1 MSQEMDIIIT
11 AAGLQALINAEHSGT
26 NKVTLSK
33 VQLGNAYFEPSEQT
47 TDIGNVV
54 AELTT
59 VGGSTVSATEIQVNA
74 TDSSDSVYTVRSVG
88 IFTSDNILFAVGS
101 SQDPIL
107 QKVAT
112 SQALFTFNILLTN
125 GNPQYID
132 FGDISFSNPPATSTT
147 AGITRF
153 ATNTEA
159 EEATD
164 GTIALTPLNI
174 CHINAK
180 GAVLKGMCDCATL
193 EEIFTQTKII
203 VGNEKVVT
211 SLVLHNI
218 LERCNLLPG
227 SEDENKIAE
236 LDRRV
241 TDLEAFKTNFLK
253 TYKLPKTGSIGI
265 PGTRGFGVGVYPGT
279 ESELVAL
286 GLEPMTGFNDKQSDN
301 YGNYM
306 HFKGGQM
313 IFIPAFLVRYG
324 SEDAPQYSSYGAN
337 SIEIKDV
344 SEYDSLENAANDGF
358 YLHRAFIDGG
368 EVKSGFFMSKYH
380 MTVTTT
386 GGVSVPVSGMTTPT
400 VSITPV
406 QMIDYARSLGY
417 GWNCPSAFMAAA
429 IDVIALCHAQ
439 FSTWTNVCRWYDPAG
454 ATSYPAQ
461 GRGTSDMGLYSHNG
475 QPCGVIG
482 FEFRWEYCLGLTT
495 AGTSESQ
502 GQTAVT
508 NNVLYVMKKSMK
520 LADITSSFGGE
531 TDAWGTTYTLQA
543 SHDAITV
550 DFPISTN
557 RITNWGNGTN
567 PVFTDPSTE
576 EGNALFGV
584 LPRDNNAVGS
594 GSNFIG
600 KSMIYTNP
608 CTQNLA
614 FYVHGE
620 NVNSGSSAQNA
631 FARYFDLWRVHS
643 ADSYGFRVAGYAA

>member
-47 TDIGNVV
+47 TDIGTVV

-193 EEIFTQTKII
+193 EEIFTQTHIV

-211 SLVLHNI
+211 SLVLQNI

-227 SEDENKIAE
+227 SADENKIAE

-241 TDLEAFKTNFLK
+241 TDLEDFKTDFLK
-253 TYKLPKTGSIGI
+253 TYKLPKTGSIGT
-265 PGTRGFGVGVYPGT
+265 PGTKGFGVGVYPGT

-344 SEYDSLENAANDGF
+344 SAYDSLEDAAEEGF

-520 LADITSSFGGE
+520 LADITSGFGGE

-557 RITNWGNGTN
+557 RTTNWGNGTN

-600 KSMIYTNP
+600 KSMIYTAP

-620 NVNSGSSAQNA
+620 NVNSSSSAQNA
-631 FARYFDLWRVHS
+631 FARSFDIWRVGS
-643 ADSYGFRVAGYAA
+643 YDSHGFRVAGYAA

>member
-47 TDIGNVV
+47 TDIGTVV

-74 TDSSDSVYTVRSVG
+74 TDSSDSAYTVRSVG

-147 AGITRF
+147 PGITRF

-159 EEATD
+159 KEATD

-193 EEIFTQTKII
+193 EEIFTQTKIV

-211 SLVLHNI
+211 SLVLQNI

-227 SEDENKIAE
+227 SADENKIAE

-241 TDLEAFKTNFLK
+241 TDLEAFKTDFLK
-253 TYKLPKTGSIGI
+253 TYKLPKTGSIGT
-265 PGTRGFGVGVYPGT
+265 PGTKGFGVGVYPGT

-313 IFIPAFLVRYG
+313 VFIPAFLFRYG

-344 SEYDSLENAANDGF
+344 SAYDSLEDAAEDGF

-386 GGVSVPVSGMTTPT
+386 GGISVPVSGMTTPT

-482 FEFRWEYCLGLTT
+482 FVFRWEYCLGLTT

-502 GQTAVT
+502 DKTAVT

-520 LADITSSFGGE
+520 LADITSGFGGE

-550 DFPISTN
+550 DYPISTN
-557 RITNWGNGTN
+557 RTTNWGNGTN

-600 KSMIYTNP
+600 KSMIYTAP

-620 NVNSGSSAQNA
+620 NVNSSASAQNA
-631 FARYFDLWRVHS
+631 FARHFDRWRVNS
-643 ADSYGFRVAGYAA
+643 DGPDGFRVAGYAA

>member
-112 SQALFTFNILLTN
+112 SQALFTFNILLSN
-125 GNPQYID
+125 GNPQYIN
-132 FGDISFSNPPATSTT
+132 FGDISFSNPPATQTT

-211 SLVLHNI
+211 SLVLQNI

-241 TDLEAFKTNFLK
+241 TDLEKFKADYLKTN
-253 TYKLPKTGSIGI
+253 KLPKTGSIGI

-313 IFIPAFLVRYG
+313 VFIPAFLVRYG
-324 SEDAPQYSSYGAN
+324 SDNASQYASYGAN

-344 SEYDSLENAANDGF
+344 SEYDSLEAAAEEGF

-520 LADITSSFGGE
+520 LADITSGFGGE

-576 EGNALFGV
+576 DGNALFGV

-600 KSMIYTNP
+600 KSMIYTDP

-620 NVNSGSSAQNA
+620 NVNSSSSSQNA
-631 FARYFDLWRVHS
+631 FARNFHRWRV
-643 ADSYGFRVAGYAA
+643 DSSTARGFRVAGYAA

>member
-193 EEIFTQTKII
+193 EEIFTQTHIV

-211 SLVLHNI
+211 SLVLQNI

-227 SEDENKIAE
+227 SADENKIAE

-241 TDLEAFKTNFLK
+241 TDLEDFKTDFLK
-253 TYKLPKTGSIGI
+253 TYKLPKTGSIGT
-265 PGTRGFGVGVYPGT
+265 PGTKGFGVGVYPGT
-279 ESELVAL
+279 ESELIAL

-344 SEYDSLENAANDGF
+344 SAYDSLEDAAEEGF

-520 LADITSSFGGE
+520 LADITSGFGGE

-550 DFPISTN
+550 DYTLTTS
-557 RITNWGNGTN
+557 RSTNWGNGTN

-584 LPRDNNAVGS
+584 LPRNDNAVGS

-600 KSMIYTNP
+600 KSLVYTSP

-620 NVNSGSSAQNA
+620 NVNSSSSAQNA
-631 FARYFDLWRVHS
+631 FARLFTEWRV
-643 ADSYGFRVAGYAA
+643 DSDDHHGFRVAGYAA

>member
-1 MSQEMDIIIT
+1 MDIIIT

-26 NKVTLSK
+26 NRVTLSK

-47 TDIGNVV
+47 TDIGTVV

-193 EEIFTQTKII
+193 EEIFTQTHIV

-211 SLVLHNI
+211 SLVLQNI

-227 SEDENKIAE
+227 SADENKIAE

-241 TDLEAFKTNFLK
+241 TDLEDFKTDFLK
-253 TYKLPKTGSIGI
+253 TYKLPKTGSIGT
-265 PGTRGFGVGVYPGT
+265 PGTKGFGVGVYPGT

-313 IFIPAFLVRYG
+313 VFIPAFLVRYG

-344 SEYDSLENAANDGF
+344 SAYDSLADAAEEGF

-429 IDVIALCHAQ
+429 IDIIALCHAQ

-520 LADITSSFGGE
+520 LADITSGFGGE

-550 DFPISTN
+550 DYPISTN
-557 RITNWGNGTN
+557 RTTNWGNGTN

-600 KSMIYTNP
+600 KSMIYTAP

-620 NVNSGSSAQNA
+620 NVNSSSSAQNA
-631 FARYFDLWRVHS
+631 FARHFHDWRVYSYDH
-643 ADSYGFRVAGYAA
+643 YGFRVAGYAA

>member
-33 VQLGNAYFEPSEQT
+33 VQLGNAYFKPSEQT

-132 FGDISFSNPPATSTT
+132 FGDISFSNPPATTT
-147 AGITRF
+147 TPGITRF

-164 GTIALTPLNI
+164 GTIAITPLNI

-211 SLVLHNI
+211 SLVLQNI

-241 TDLEAFKTNFLK
+241 TDLEDFKTDFLK

-344 SEYDSLENAANDGF
+344 SEYNSLENAANDGF

-482 FEFRWEYCLGLTT
+482 FKFRWEYCLGLTT

-520 LADITSSFGGE
+520 HADITSGFGGE

-620 NVNSGSSAQNA
+620 NVNSSASAQNA
-631 FARYFDLWRVHS
+631 FARGFFTWRVYS
-643 ADSYGFRVAGYAA
+643 NTSDGFRVAGYAA

>member
-47 TDIGNVV
+47 TDIGTVV

-153 ATNTEA
+153 ATNAEA

-193 EEIFTQTKII
+193 EEIFTQTHIV

-211 SLVLHNI
+211 SLVLQNI

-227 SEDENKIAE
+227 SADENKIAE

-241 TDLEAFKTNFLK
+241 TDLEDFKTDFLK
-253 TYKLPKTGSIGI
+253 TYKLPKTGSIGT
-265 PGTRGFGVGVYPGT
+265 PGTKGFGVGVYPGT
-279 ESELVAL
+279 ESELIAL

-324 SEDAPQYSSYGAN
+324 SEEAPQYSSYGAN

-344 SEYDSLENAANDGF
+344 SAYDSLEDAAEEGF

-520 LADITSSFGGE
+520 LADITSGFGGE

-550 DFPISTN
+550 DYPISTN
-557 RITNWGNGTN
+557 RTTNWGNGTN

-600 KSMIYTNP
+600 KSMIYTAP

-620 NVNSGSSAQNA
+620 NVNSSSSAQNA
-631 FARYFDLWRVHS
+631 FARSFNTWRV
-643 ADSYGFRVAGYAA
+643 DSFDNRGFRVAGYAA

>member
-26 NKVTLSK
+26 NRVTLSK

-47 TDIGNVV
+47 TDIGTVV

-193 EEIFTQTKII
+193 EEIFTQTHIV

-211 SLVLHNI
+211 SLVLQNI

-227 SEDENKIAE
+227 SADENKIAE

-241 TDLEAFKTNFLK
+241 TDLEDFKTDFLK
-253 TYKLPKTGSIGI
+253 TYKLPKTGSIGT
-265 PGTRGFGVGVYPGT
+265 PGTKGFGVGVYPGT

-313 IFIPAFLVRYG
+313 VFIPAFLVRYG

-344 SEYDSLENAANDGF
+344 SAYDSLADAAEEGF

-429 IDVIALCHAQ
+429 IDIIALCHAQ

-520 LADITSSFGGE
+520 LADITSGFGGE

-550 DFPISTN
+550 DYPISTN
-557 RITNWGNGTN
+557 RTTNWGNGTN

-600 KSMIYTNP
+600 KSMIYTAP

-620 NVNSGSSAQNA
+620 NVNSSSSAQNA
-631 FARYFDLWRVHS
+631 FARHFHDWRVYSYDH
-643 ADSYGFRVAGYAA
+643 YGFRVAGYAA

>member
-26 NKVTLSK
+26 NRVTLSK
-33 VQLGNAYFEPSEQT
+33 VQLGSAYFEPSEQT
-47 TDIGNVV
+47 TDIGTVV

-193 EEIFTQTKII
+193 EEIFTQTHIV

-211 SLVLHNI
+211 SLVLQNI

-227 SEDENKIAE
+227 SADENKIAE

-241 TDLEAFKTNFLK
+241 TDLEDFKTDFLK
-253 TYKLPKTGSIGI
+253 TYKLPKTGSIGT
-265 PGTRGFGVGVYPGT
+265 PGTKGFGVGVYPGT

-344 SEYDSLENAANDGF
+344 SAYDSLEDAAEEGF

-368 EVKSGFFMSKYH
+368 VVKSGFFMSKYH

-520 LADITSSFGGE
+520 LADITSGFGGE

-550 DFPISTN
+550 DYTLTTS
-557 RITNWGNGTN
+557 RSTNWGNGTN

-584 LPRDNNAVGS
+584 LPRNDNAVGS

-600 KSMIYTNP
+600 KSLVYTSP

-620 NVNSGSSAQNA
+620 NVNSSSSAQNA
-631 FARYFDLWRVHS
+631 FARAFDIWRVFS
-643 ADSYGFRVAGYAA
+643 RDLYGFRVAGYAA

>member
-193 EEIFTQTKII
+193 EEIFTQTHIV

-211 SLVLHNI
+211 SLVLQNI

-227 SEDENKIAE
+227 SADENKIAE

-241 TDLEAFKTNFLK
+241 TDLEDFKTDFLK
-253 TYKLPKTGSIGI
+253 TYKLPKTGSIGT
-265 PGTRGFGVGVYPGT
+265 PGTKGFGVGVYPGT

-344 SEYDSLENAANDGF
+344 SAYDSLEDAAEEGF

-520 LADITSSFGGE
+520 LADITSGFGGE

-557 RITNWGNGTN
+557 RTTNWGNGTN

-620 NVNSGSSAQNA
+620 NVNSSSSTQNA
-631 FARYFDLWRVHS
+631 FARDFNYWRV
-643 ADSYGFRVAGYAA
+643 DSTDARGFRVAGYAA

>member
-47 TDIGNVV
+47 TDIGTVV

-153 ATNTEA
+153 ATNAEA

-193 EEIFTQTKII
+193 EEIFTQTHIV

-211 SLVLHNI
+211 SLVLQNI

-227 SEDENKIAE
+227 SADENKIAE

-241 TDLEAFKTNFLK
+241 TDLEDFKTDFLK
-253 TYKLPKTGSIGI
+253 TYKLPKTGSIGT
-265 PGTRGFGVGVYPGT
+265 PGTKGFGVGVYPGT
-279 ESELVAL
+279 ESELIAL

-324 SEDAPQYSSYGAN
+324 SEEAPQYSSYGAN

-344 SEYDSLENAANDGF
+344 SAYDSLEDAAEEGF

-520 LADITSSFGGE
+520 LADITSGFGGE

-550 DFPISTN
+550 DYPISTN
-557 RITNWGNGTN
+557 RTTNWGNGTN

-600 KSMIYTNP
+600 KSMIYTAP

-620 NVNSGSSAQNA
+620 NVNSSSSAQNA
-631 FARYFDLWRVHS
+631 FARAFSQWRV
-643 ADSYGFRVAGYAA
+643 DSDDTDGFRVAGYAA

>member
-47 TDIGNVV
+47 TDIGTVV

-125 GNPQYID
+125 GNPQYIN

-193 EEIFTQTKII
+193 EEIFTQTHIV

-211 SLVLHNI
+211 SLVLQNI

-227 SEDENKIAE
+227 SADENKIAE

-241 TDLEAFKTNFLK
+241 TDLEDFKTDFLK
-253 TYKLPKTGSIGI
+253 TYKLPKTGSIGT
-265 PGTRGFGVGVYPGT
+265 PGTKGFGVGVYPGT

-344 SEYDSLENAANDGF
+344 SAYDSLEDAAEEGF

-368 EVKSGFFMSKYH
+368 DVKSGFFMSKYH

-386 GGVSVPVSGMTTPT
+386 GGISVPVSGMTTPT
-400 VSITPV
+400 ASITPV

-417 GWNCPSAFMAAA
+417 GWNCPSAFMASA

-454 ATSYPAQ
+454 ATNYPAQ

-520 LADITSSFGGE
+520 LADITSGFGGE

-550 DFPISTN
+550 DYTLTTS
-557 RITNWGNGTN
+557 RSTNWGNGTN

-600 KSMIYTNP
+600 KSLVYTSP

-620 NVNSGSSAQNA
+620 NVNSSSSAQNA
-631 FARYFDLWRVHS
+631 FARTFHKWRV
-643 ADSYGFRVAGYAA
+643 DSFDDIGFRVAGYAA

>member
-33 VQLGNAYFEPSEQT
+33 VQLGNAYFKPSEQT

-88 IFTSDNILFAVGS
+88 IYTSDNILFAVGS
-101 SQDPIL
+101 SQEPIL

-153 ATNTEA
+153 ATNDEA
-159 EEATD
+159 EAAID

-211 SLVLHNI
+211 SLVLQNI

-227 SEDENKIAE
+227 SGDENKIVE

-241 TDLEAFKTNFLK
+241 TDLEKFKADYLKTN
-253 TYKLPKTGSIGI
+253 KLPKTGSIGI

-313 IFIPAFLVRYG
+313 VFIPAFLVRYG
-324 SEDAPQYSSYGAN
+324 SDNAPQYSSYKVN

-344 SEYDSLENAANDGF
+344 SEYASLEAAAEEGF

-520 LADITSSFGGE
+520 LADITSGFGGE

-550 DFPISTN
+550 DYPISTS
-557 RITNWGNGTN
+557 RVTNWGNETN

-576 EGNALFGV
+576 DGNALFGV

-620 NVNSGSSAQNA
+620 NVNSSSSAQNA
-631 FARYFDLWRVHS
+631 FARLFHTWRVHS
-643 ADSYGFRVAGYAA
+643 LAYDGFRVAGYAA

>member
-47 TDIGNVV
+47 TDIGTVV

-211 SLVLHNI
+211 SLVLQNI

-241 TDLEAFKTNFLK
+241 TDLEAFKTDFLK

-286 GLEPMTGFNDKQSDN
+286 GLEPMPGFNDKQSDN

-344 SEYDSLENAANDGF
+344 SAYDSLEDAAEEGF

-520 LADITSSFGGE
+520 LADITSGFGGE

-550 DFPISTN
+550 DYPISTN

-600 KSMIYTNP
+600 KSMIYTDP

-620 NVNSGSSAQNA
+620 NVNSSSSAQNA
-631 FARYFDLWRVHS
+631 FARNFAQWRVRS
-643 ADSYGFRVAGYAA
+643 SDDVGFRVAGYAA

>member
-26 NKVTLSK
+26 NRVTLSK

-153 ATNTEA
+153 ATNAEA
-159 EEATD
+159 EAATD

-193 EEIFTQTKII
+193 EEIFTQTKIV

-211 SLVLHNI
+211 SLVLQNI

-227 SEDENKIAE
+227 SADENKIAE

-241 TDLEAFKTNFLK
+241 TDLEAFKTDFLK
-253 TYKLPKTGSIGI
+253 TYKLPKTGSIGT
-265 PGTRGFGVGVYPGT
+265 PGTKGFGVGVYPGT

-313 IFIPAFLVRYG
+313 VFIPAFLVRYG

-344 SEYDSLENAANDGF
+344 SAYDSLDDAAEEGF

-429 IDVIALCHAQ
+429 IDIIALCHAQ

-520 LADITSSFGGE
+520 LADITSGFGGE

-550 DFPISTN
+550 DYPISTN
-557 RITNWGNGTN
+557 RTTNWGNGTN

-600 KSMIYTNP
+600 KSMIYTSP

-620 NVNSGSSAQNA
+620 NVNSSSSAQNA
-631 FARYFDLWRVHS
+631 FARSFNTWRVHS
-643 ADSYGFRVAGYAA
+643 TDFAGFRVAGYAA

>member
-1 MSQEMDIIIT
+1 MSQEMDILIT

-47 TDIGNVV
+47 TDIGTVV

-153 ATNTEA
+153 ATNAEA
-159 EEATD
+159 EEALD
-164 GTIALTPLNI
+164 GTVALTPLNI

-203 VGNEKVVT
+203 VGDEKVVT
-211 SLVLHNI
+211 SLVLQNI

-241 TDLEAFKTNFLK
+241 TDLEAFKTDFLK
-253 TYKLPKTGSIGI
+253 TYKLPKTGSIGT
-265 PGTRGFGVGVYPGT
+265 PGTKGFGVGVYPGT

-313 IFIPAFLVRYG
+313 VFIPAFLVRYG
-324 SEDAPQYSSYGAN
+324 SADAPQYSSYEAN

-344 SEYDSLENAANDGF
+344 SAYDSLEAAAEEGF

-495 AGTSESQ
+495 AGTSADQ
-502 GQTAVT
+502 DQTAVSS
-508 NNVLYVMKKSMK
+508 NVLYVMKKSMK
-520 LADITSSFGGE
+520 LADITSGFGGE

-543 SHDAITV
+543 SHDAVTV
-550 DFPISTN
+550 DYTLTTSRT
-557 RITNWGNGTN
+557 TNWGNGTN

-576 EGNALFGV
+576 AGNALFGV

-600 KSMIYTNP
+600 KSIVYTHP
-608 CTQNLA
+608 CIQNLA

-620 NVNSGSSAQNA
+620 NVNSSASAQNA
-631 FARYFDLWRVHS
+631 FARAFHRWRVGS
-643 ADSYGFRVAGYAA
+643 DDSHGFRVAGYAA

>member
-112 SQALFTFNILLTN
+112 SQALFTFNILLSN
-125 GNPQYID
+125 GNPQYIN
-132 FGDISFSNPPATSTT
+132 FGDISFSNPPATQTT

-159 EEATD
+159 EDATD

-211 SLVLHNI
+211 SLVLQNI

-286 GLEPMTGFNDKQSDN
+286 GLEPMPGFNDKQSDN

-313 IFIPAFLVRYG
+313 VFIPAFLVRYG
-324 SEDAPQYSSYGAN
+324 FKDAPLYLLFGAN

-344 SEYDSLENAANDGF
+344 SEYDSLEDAAEEGF

-368 EVKSGFFMSKYH
+368 EVKSGFFISKYH

-386 GGVSVPVSGMTTPT
+386 GSVSVPVSGMTTPT
-400 VSITPV
+400 ASITPV

-417 GWNCPSAFMAAA
+417 GWNCPSAFMASA

-439 FSTWTNVCRWYDPAG
+439 FSTWTNVCRWYDPDG
-454 ATSYPAQ
+454 KTSYPAQ
-461 GRGTSDMGLYSHNG
+461 GRGTTDMGKYAHNG

-482 FEFRWEYCLGLTT
+482 FEYYWEYVLGVTT
-495 AGTSESQ
+495 AGTSATQ
-502 GQTAVT
+502 GQTAVS

-520 LADITSSFGGE
+520 LADITSGFGGE

-550 DFPISTN
+550 DYPISTN
-557 RITNWGNGTN
+557 RVTLWGNGTN

-600 KSMIYTNP
+600 KSAVYTNP
-608 CTQNLA
+608 CTQNLTL
-614 FYVHGE
+614 YVHGQSVTSRDYDE
-620 NVNSGSSAQNA
+620 NA
-631 FARYFDLWRVHS
+631 FARHFDIWRVSS
-643 ADSYGFRVAGYAA
+643 AATLGFRVAGYAA

>member
-26 NKVTLSK
+26 NRVTLSK
-33 VQLGNAYFEPSEQT
+33 VQLGSAYFEPSEQT
-47 TDIGNVV
+47 TDIGTVV

-193 EEIFTQTKII
+193 EEIFTQTHIV

-211 SLVLHNI
+211 SLVLQNI

-227 SEDENKIAE
+227 SADENKIAE

-241 TDLEAFKTNFLK
+241 TDLEDFKTDFLK
-253 TYKLPKTGSIGI
+253 TYKLPKTGSIGT
-265 PGTRGFGVGVYPGT
+265 PGTKGFGVGVYPGT

-344 SEYDSLENAANDGF
+344 SAYDSLEDAAEEGF

-368 EVKSGFFMSKYH
+368 VVKSGFFMSKYH

-520 LADITSSFGGE
+520 LADITSGFGGE

-550 DFPISTN
+550 DYTLTTS
-557 RITNWGNGTN
+557 RSTNWGNGTN

-584 LPRDNNAVGS
+584 LPRNDNAVGS

-600 KSMIYTNP
+600 KSLVYTSP

-620 NVNSGSSAQNA
+620 NVNSSSSAQNA
-631 FARYFDLWRVHS
+631 FARNFHEWRVGS
-643 ADSYGFRVAGYAA
+643 VDDDGFRVAGYAA

>member
-26 NKVTLSK
+26 NRVTLSK
-33 VQLGNAYFEPSEQT
+33 VQLGSAYFEPSEQT
-47 TDIGNVV
+47 TDIGTVV

-193 EEIFTQTKII
+193 EEIFTQTHIV

-211 SLVLHNI
+211 SLVLQNI

-227 SEDENKIAE
+227 SADENKIAE

-241 TDLEAFKTNFLK
+241 TDLEDFKTDFLK
-253 TYKLPKTGSIGI
+253 TYKLPKTGSIGT
-265 PGTRGFGVGVYPGT
+265 PGTKGFGVGVYPGT

-344 SEYDSLENAANDGF
+344 SAYDSLEDAAEEGF

-368 EVKSGFFMSKYH
+368 VVKSGFFMSKYH

-520 LADITSSFGGE
+520 LADITSGFGGE

-550 DFPISTN
+550 DYTLTTS
-557 RITNWGNGTN
+557 RSTNWGNGTN

-584 LPRDNNAVGS
+584 LPRNDNAVGS

-600 KSMIYTNP
+600 KSLVYTSP

-620 NVNSGSSAQNA
+620 NVNSSSSAQNA
-631 FARYFDLWRVHS
+631 FARDFNDWRVHS
-643 ADSYGFRVAGYAA
+643 SDGNGFRVAGYAA

>member
-1 MSQEMDIIIT
+1 MSQKMDIIIT
-11 AAGLQALINAEHSGT
+11 ATGLQALINAEHSGT

-211 SLVLHNI
+211 SLVLQNI

-313 IFIPAFLVRYG
+313 VFIPAFIVRYG
-324 SEDAPQYSSYGAN
+324 SEDAPQYPSYGAN

-344 SEYDSLENAANDGF
+344 SEYDSLEHAANDGF

-520 LADITSSFGGE
+520 LADITSGFGGE

-557 RITNWGNGTN
+557 RITNWGNGSN

-620 NVNSGSSAQNA
+620 NVNSSSSAQNA
-631 FARYFDLWRVHS
+631 VARLFHDWRVG
-643 ADSYGFRVAGYAA
+643 SYTDAGFRVAGYAA

>member
-26 NKVTLSK
+26 NRVTLSK
-33 VQLGNAYFEPSEQT
+33 VQLGSAYFEPSEQT
-47 TDIGNVV
+47 TDIGTVV

-193 EEIFTQTKII
+193 EEIFTQTHIV

-211 SLVLHNI
+211 SLVLQNI

-227 SEDENKIAE
+227 SADENKIAE

-241 TDLEAFKTNFLK
+241 TDLEDFKTDFLK
-253 TYKLPKTGSIGI
+253 TYKLPKTGSIGT
-265 PGTRGFGVGVYPGT
+265 PGTKGFGVGVYPGT

-344 SEYDSLENAANDGF
+344 SAYDSLEDAAEEGF

-368 EVKSGFFMSKYH
+368 VVKSGFFMSKYH

-520 LADITSSFGGE
+520 LADITSGFGGE

-550 DFPISTN
+550 DYTLTTS
-557 RITNWGNGTN
+557 RSTNWGNGTN

-584 LPRDNNAVGS
+584 LPRNDNAVGS

-600 KSMIYTNP
+600 KSLVYTSP

-620 NVNSGSSAQNA
+620 NVNSSSSAQNA
-631 FARYFDLWRVHS
+631 FARNFHHWRVNS
-643 ADSYGFRVAGYAA
+643 NAYNGFRVAGYAA

>member
-164 GTIALTPLNI
+164 GSIALTPLNI

-193 EEIFTQTKII
+193 EEIFTKTRIL

-211 SLVLHNI
+211 SLVLQNI

-241 TDLEAFKTNFLK
+241 TDLESFKTDFLK
-253 TYKLPKTGSIGI
+253 TYKLPKTGSIGT
-265 PGTRGFGVGVYPGT
+265 PGTKGFGVGVYPGT

-344 SEYDSLENAANDGF
+344 SKYDSLENAANDGF

-520 LADITSSFGGE
+520 LADITSGFGGE

-550 DFPISTN
+550 DYPISTS

-620 NVNSGSSAQNA
+620 NVNSSSSAQNA
-631 FARYFDLWRVHS
+631 FARTFDTWRVS
-643 ADSYGFRVAGYAA
+643 SLGYCGFRVAGYAA

>member
-26 NKVTLSK
+26 NRVTLSK
-33 VQLGNAYFEPSEQT
+33 VQLGSAYFEPSEQT
-47 TDIGNVV
+47 TDIGTVV

-193 EEIFTQTKII
+193 EEIFTQTHIV

-211 SLVLHNI
+211 SLVLQNI

-227 SEDENKIAE
+227 SADENKIAE

-241 TDLEAFKTNFLK
+241 TDLEDFKTDFLK
-253 TYKLPKTGSIGI
+253 TYKLPKTGSIGT
-265 PGTRGFGVGVYPGT
+265 PGTKGFGVGVYPGT

-344 SEYDSLENAANDGF
+344 SAYDSLEDAAEEGF

-368 EVKSGFFMSKYH
+368 VVKSGFFMSKYH

-520 LADITSSFGGE
+520 LADITSGFGGE

-550 DFPISTN
+550 DYTLTTS
-557 RITNWGNGTN
+557 RSTNWGNGTN

-584 LPRDNNAVGS
+584 LPRNDNAVGS

-600 KSMIYTNP
+600 KSLVYTSP

-620 NVNSGSSAQNA
+620 NVNSSSSAQNA
-631 FARYFDLWRVHS
+631 FARAFNRWRVS
-643 ADSYGFRVAGYAA
+643 SYGTGGFRVAGYAA

>member
-211 SLVLHNI
+211 SLVLQNI

-241 TDLEAFKTNFLK
+241 TDLEAFKTDFLK

-313 IFIPAFLVRYG
+313 VFIPAFLVRYG
-324 SEDAPQYSSYGAN
+324 SDKAFQYALYGAN

-344 SEYDSLENAANDGF
+344 SAYDSLEAAAEEGF

-520 LADITSSFGGE
+520 LADITSGFGGE

-620 NVNSGSSAQNA
+620 NVNSSSSAQNA
-631 FARYFDLWRVHS
+631 FARTFTTWRVY
-643 ADSYGFRVAGYAA
+643 SYAYDGFRVAGYAA

>member
-47 TDIGNVV
+47 TDIGTVV

-193 EEIFTQTKII
+193 EEIFTQTHIV

-211 SLVLHNI
+211 SLVLQNI

-227 SEDENKIAE
+227 SADENKIAE

-241 TDLEAFKTNFLK
+241 TDLEDFKTDFLK
-253 TYKLPKTGSIGI
+253 TYKLPKTGSIGT
-265 PGTRGFGVGVYPGT
+265 PGTKGFGVGVYPGT
-279 ESELVAL
+279 ESELIAL

-324 SEDAPQYSSYGAN
+324 SEEAPQYSSYGAN

-344 SEYDSLENAANDGF
+344 SAYDSLEDAAEEGF

-520 LADITSSFGGE
+520 LADITSGFGGE

-550 DFPISTN
+550 DYTLTTS
-557 RITNWGNGTN
+557 RSTNWGNGTN

-600 KSMIYTNP
+600 KSLVYTLP

-620 NVNSGSSAQNA
+620 NVNSSSSAQNA
-631 FARYFDLWRVHS
+631 FARHFNRWRVNS
-643 ADSYGFRVAGYAA
+643 LDDDGFRVAGYAA

>member
-47 TDIGNVV
+47 TDIGTVV

-193 EEIFTQTKII
+193 EEIFTQTHIV

-211 SLVLHNI
+211 SLVLQNI

-227 SEDENKIAE
+227 SADENKIAE

-241 TDLEAFKTNFLK
+241 TDLEDFKTDFLK
-253 TYKLPKTGSIGI
+253 TYKLPKTGSIGT
-265 PGTRGFGVGVYPGT
+265 PGTKGFGVGVYPGT

-344 SEYDSLENAANDGF
+344 SAYDSLEDAAEEGF

-520 LADITSSFGGE
+520 LADITSGFGGE

-550 DFPISTN
+550 DYTLTTSRT
-557 RITNWGNGTN
+557 TNWGNGTN

-584 LPRDNNAVGS
+584 LPRNDNAVGS

-600 KSMIYTNP
+600 KSMVYTAP

-620 NVNSGSSAQNA
+620 NVNSSSSAQNA
-631 FARYFDLWRVHS
+631 FARTFAIWRVLS
-643 ADSYGFRVAGYAA
+643 SVALGFRVAGYAA

>member
-74 TDSSDSVYTVRSVG
+74 TDSSDSSYTVRSVG
-88 IFTSDNILFAVGS
+88 IYTSDNVLFAVGS

-112 SQALFTFNILLTN
+112 SQALFTFNILLSN

-153 ATNTEA
+153 ATNAEA
-159 EEATD
+159 EEALD
-164 GTIALTPLNI
+164 GTVALTPLNI

-180 GAVLKGMCDCATL
+180 GAVLLGMCDCATL

-203 VGNEKVVT
+203 IGNEKVVT
-211 SLVLHNI
+211 SLVLQKI
-218 LERCNLLPG
+218 LAHCNLLPDSG
-227 SEDENKIAE
+227 DENKIVE

-241 TDLEAFKTNFLK
+241 TDLEKFKADYLKTN
-253 TYKLPKTGSIGI
+253 KLPKTGSIGI
-265 PGTRGFGVGVYPGT
+265 PGTKGFGVGVYPGT
-279 ESELVAL
+279 ESELVAM
-286 GLEPMTGFNDKQSDN
+286 GLDPMSGYTDKNSDN

-313 IFIPAFLVRYG
+313 VFIPAFLVRYG
-324 SEDAPQYSSYGAN
+324 SDKASQYASYGAN

-344 SEYDSLENAANDGF
+344 SEYETLEDAAKDGF

-368 EVKSGFFMSKYH
+368 EVKTGFFMSKYH

-386 GGVSVPVSGMTTPT
+386 GSVSVPVSGMTTPS
-400 VSITPV
+400 VSLTPV

-417 GWNCPSAFMAAA
+417 GWNCPSAFMASA

-439 FSTWTNVCRWYDPAG
+439 FSTWTNVCRWYDPDG
-454 ATSYPAQ
+454 KTSYPAQ
-461 GRGTSDMGLYSHNG
+461 GRGTTDMGKYSHNG

-482 FEFRWEYCLGLTT
+482 FEYYWEYVLGVTT
-495 AGTSESQ
+495 AGTTATQ
-502 GQTAVT
+502 GQVAVSD
-508 NNVLYVMKKSMK
+508 NVLYVMKKSMK
-520 LADITSSFGGE
+520 LADITSGFGGE
-531 TDAWGTTYTLQA
+531 TDAWGTTYTLLP

-550 DFPISTN
+550 DYPISTN
-557 RITNWGNGTN
+557 QITLWGNENN

-576 EGNALFGV
+576 DGNALFGI
-584 LPRDNNAVGS
+584 LPRNAKSVGS
-594 GSNFIG
+594 GANFIA
-600 KSMIYTNP
+600 KSVVYTHP

-614 FYVHGE
+614 LYVHGQSVASRSYDE
-620 NVNSGSSAQNA
+620 NA
-631 FARYFDLWRVHS
+631 FARNFGDWRVYS
-643 ADSYGFRVAGYAA
+643 DATTGFRVAGYAA

>member
-47 TDIGNVV
+47 TDIGTVV

-193 EEIFTQTKII
+193 EEIFTQTHIV

-211 SLVLHNI
+211 SLVLQNI

-227 SEDENKIAE
+227 SADENKIAE

-241 TDLEAFKTNFLK
+241 TDLEDFKTDFLK
-253 TYKLPKTGSIGI
+253 TYKLPKTGSIGT
-265 PGTRGFGVGVYPGT
+265 PGTKGFGVGVYPGT
-279 ESELVAL
+279 ESELIAL

-344 SEYDSLENAANDGF
+344 SAYDSLEDAAEEGF

-495 AGTSESQ
+495 AGTSESH

-520 LADITSSFGGE
+520 LADITSGFGGE

-600 KSMIYTNP
+600 KSIIYTDP

-620 NVNSGSSAQNA
+620 NVNSSSSAQNA
-631 FARYFDLWRVHS
+631 FARSFTEWRVNS
-643 ADSYGFRVAGYAA
+643 CTFIGFRVAGYAA

>member
-47 TDIGNVV
+47 TDIGTVV

-193 EEIFTQTKII
+193 EEIFTQTHIV

-211 SLVLHNI
+211 SLVLQNI

-227 SEDENKIAE
+227 SADENKIAE

-241 TDLEAFKTNFLK
+241 TDLEDFKTDFLK
-253 TYKLPKTGSIGI
+253 TYKLPKTGSIGT
-265 PGTRGFGVGVYPGT
+265 PGTKGFGVGVYPGT

-313 IFIPAFLVRYG
+313 VFIPAFLVRYG

-344 SEYDSLENAANDGF
+344 NAYDSLEDAAEEGF

-520 LADITSSFGGE
+520 LADITSGFGGE

-550 DFPISTN
+550 DYTLTTS
-557 RITNWGNGTN
+557 RSTNWGNGTN

-584 LPRDNNAVGS
+584 LPRNDNAVGS

-600 KSMIYTNP
+600 KSLVYTSP

-620 NVNSGSSAQNA
+620 NVNSSSSAQNA
-631 FARYFDLWRVHS
+631 FARAFSLWRVCS
-643 ADSYGFRVAGYAA
+643 SDGLGFRVAGYAA